1 MIAILGLLVMAALV
15 AVISLGTAFAL
26 DNAKRDWSAKKRAAV
41 SAICGGFFPALLPLF
56 AVLSTGSSDIP
67 TWIPIVAIVVM
78 AVTFGGLIG
87 FPSAFLLS
95 NRLEEK
101 RGGPPVDPDTFG

>member
-15 AVISLGTAFAL
+15 AVISTGTAYAL
-26 DNAKRDWSAKKRAAV
+26 DNVKRDWSAKKRAVV

-56 AVLSTGSSDIP
+56 AVVSTGNSDIP
-67 TWIPIVAIVVM
+67 GWIPIAAICVM

-87 FPSAFLLS
+87 FPSAFVIS
-95 NRLEEK
+95 NKLEEK
-101 RGGPPVDPDTFG
+101 RGGPISADTFE